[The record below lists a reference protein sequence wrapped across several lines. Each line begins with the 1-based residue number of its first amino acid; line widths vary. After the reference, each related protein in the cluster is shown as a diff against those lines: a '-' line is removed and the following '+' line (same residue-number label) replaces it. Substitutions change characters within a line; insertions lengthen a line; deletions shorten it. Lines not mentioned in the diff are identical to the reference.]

1 MKNVLILGA
10 AGQISQL
17 LTDGLL
23 KQTDAKV
30 ILYARNAA
38 GRLKVSESKREI
50 FVDGDFNETDK
61 LVQTMQGVDIVY
73 VNDMR
78 SERATQSIVAAMNRA
93 GVKRIIAASV
103 LGIYHE
109 VAGAFGRWNE
119 RMVGS
124 SSSLYAAAAK
134 VLEDSALDYTLLR
147 LTWLYNQEGNIAC
160 SLTQKEEPFIGAQV
174 TRQAVAQ
181 LVIDIIQDKSGLY
194 SRTSLGVSE
203 PNTDWPK
210 PSFY

>member
-1 MKNVLILGA
+1 MKAVLILGA
-10 AGQISQL
+10 AGQISRL
-17 LTDGLL
+17 LTDMLI

-30 ILYARNAA
+30 ILYARNAS
-38 GRLKVSESKREI
+38 GRLKTSDPKREVI
-50 FVDGDFNETDK
+50 VDGDFNDTDK
-61 LVQTMQGVDIVY
+61 LIQVMQEIDVVY

-78 SERATQSIVAAMNRA
+78 SKKATQSIVEAMNRA
-93 GVKRIIAASV
+93 SVKRIIAASV

-109 VAGAFGRWNE
+109 VARAFGRWNE
-119 RMVGS
+119 RMVGDS
-124 SSSLYAAAAK
+124 TSLYAAAAK
-134 VLEDSALDYTLLR
+134 VLEDSTLDYTLLR
-147 LTWLYNQEGNIAC
+147 LTWLYNQDGNTAY
-160 SLTQKEEPFIGAQV
+160 SLTQKGEPFVGAQV

-181 LVIDIIQDKSGLY
+181 LIIDIIQDKSGQY